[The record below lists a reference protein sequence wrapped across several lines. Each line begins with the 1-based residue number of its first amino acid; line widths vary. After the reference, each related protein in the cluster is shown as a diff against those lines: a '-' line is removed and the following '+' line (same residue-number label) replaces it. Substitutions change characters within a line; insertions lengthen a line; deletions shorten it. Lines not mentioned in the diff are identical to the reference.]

1 MGTLNPIRDGDE
13 ERTDLNRLI
22 RRLDPDTT
30 NAWEKYRD
38 LRSRLVKFFQWN
50 QSPFAEELADEVLDR
65 VARKPDEEE
74 IRNLAEFVIG
84 IARNVLREG
93 YKKSQRESH
102 FDDWAGGSESLAEP
116 RNREEEIVS
125 GLDHQVRLEILRHCL
140 ENLKPEERT
149 LAIDYYSAA
158 EEKQKVH
165 RQKLAVAAGV
175 TMIALRVR
183 ANRLRDR
190 LENCLNNG
198 LQTRIAKS
206 RQQNS

>member
-1 MGTLNPIRDGDE
+1 MGTLNPITDGDE
-13 ERTDLNRLI
+13 ERTDLHRLI
-22 RRLDPDTT
+22 RRLDPDAGK
-30 NAWEKYRD
+30 AWEKYRD
-38 LRSRLVKFFQWN
+38 LRERLVKFFQWN
-50 QSPFAEELADEVLDR
+50 RSVFPEEFADDVLDR

-74 IRNLAEFVIG
+74 IRNVAEFVIG
-84 IARNVLREG
+84 VARNILREG

-102 FDDWAGGSESLAEP
+102 IDHWTGGGESLAEP
-116 RNREEEIVS
+116 RDREEEIVS
-125 GLDHQVRLEILRHCL
+125 GLDHQARLEVLRHCL
-140 ENLKPEERT
+140 ENLKPGERS

-190 LENCLNNG
+190 LENCVNNG
-198 LQTRIAKS
+198 LQIRAQA
-206 RQQNS
+206 RQQST